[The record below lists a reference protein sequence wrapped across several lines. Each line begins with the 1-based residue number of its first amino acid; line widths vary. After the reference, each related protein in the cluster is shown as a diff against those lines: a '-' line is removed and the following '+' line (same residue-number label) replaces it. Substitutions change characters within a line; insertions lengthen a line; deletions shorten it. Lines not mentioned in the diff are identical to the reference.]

1 MNIVIMGAGLVGA
14 PMALDLAKDGEHRV
28 SVADINTAALEKI
41 KGEYGISTVKAD
53 LSSPDNVRS
62 LVSDF
67 DFVINALPGFIGYG
81 ALKGAI
87 EAGRNVVDIAF
98 FPEDPFDLDALAKE
112 KDVVAVVDCGVAPG
126 MSNILVGYAD
136 HLLDETE
143 KVLILVGGLPQE
155 RVWPFE
161 YRAVFSPID
170 VIEEYT
176 RPARIVENGRVV
188 VKPALSEREFIN
200 FDGIGTLEAFNS
212 DGLRTLI
219 RTIEAENMKEKTLR
233 YPGHAEKMEML
244 REAGFFDRREIEVNG
259 MAIRVV
265 DFTAG
270 VLFPV
275 WKLRK
280 GDIDFTVMRVIVEG
294 EKDGRRYRYTY
305 ELFDRYDA
313 ASGTHSMARTTG
325 YTATVAA
332 RMIMQGLYDKR
343 GISAPEFIGRRPE
356 CVKFMLGGL
365 KERGVVY
372 RERIEE
378 IE

>member
-81 ALKGAI
+81 ALKGTI

-259 MAIRVV
+259 TAIRVV